1 MRILNLFF
9 QESSHLNALVI
20 FMKAPRPGTVKTR
33 MIPWLSPEEAAG
45 LYCALIQD
53 TTVIASQVAGAT
65 THIAFTPAD
74 AQPVLRELID
84 DETIQWFLQQGDDLG
99 DRLKRAFQKIFHEG
113 WKRAVIIGS
122 DSPLLP
128 PGYIEQAFDA
138 LNSVDVVLGPATDG
152 GYYLIGL
159 TRSARVLSCYH
170 HIFDH
175 ITWGTEKVYEQT
187 VQAVRQYALS
197 QSDLNTW
204 GDVDQKPDLIR
215 IAGEIQILR
224 EQGEKILGSNTEQI
238 LKALQTKLKLVIE

>member
-1 MRILNLFF
+1 
-9 QESSHLNALVI
+9 
-20 FMKAPRPGTVKTR
+20 

-99 DRLKRAFQKIFHEG
+99 DCLKRAFQKIFHEG

-204 GDVDQKPDLIR
+204 GDVDQKADLIR

>member
-1 MRILNLFF
+1 M
-9 QESSHLNALVI
+9 NALVI
-20 FMKAPRPGTVKTR
+20 FMKAPRSGAVKTR
-33 MIPWLSPEEAAG
+33 MIPWLSPEEAAD

-53 TTVIASQVAGAT
+53 TAAIASQVAGAI

-74 AQPVLRELID
+74 AQPVLRELLD

-99 DRLKRAFQKIFHEG
+99 DRLKLAFQKIFHEG
-113 WKRAVIIGS
+113 WERAVIIGS

-159 TRSARVLSCYH
+159 ARSARVLSCYH

-175 ITWGTEKVYEQT
+175 ITWSTEKVYEQT
-187 VQAVRQYALS
+187 VQAIRQYDLS

-204 GDVDQKPDLIR
+204 GDVDQKADLIR
-215 IAGEIQILR
+215 IAVEIQILR

-238 LKALQTKLKLVIE
+238 LKVLQTKLKLVIE

>member
-1 MRILNLFF
+1 M
-9 QESSHLNALVI
+9 NALVI
-20 FMKAPRPGTVKTR
+20 FMKAPRSGAVKTR
-33 MIPWLSPEEAAG
+33 MIPWLSPEEAAD

-53 TTVIASQVAGAT
+53 TAAIASQVAGAT

-99 DRLKRAFQKIFHEG
+99 DRLKLAFQKIFHEG
-113 WKRAVIIGS
+113 WERAVIIGS

-138 LNSVDVVLGPATDG
+138 LNSVDVVLGPASDG

-159 TRSARVLSCYH
+159 ARSARVLSCYH

-175 ITWGTEKVYEQT
+175 ITWSTEKVYEQT
-187 VQAVRQYALS
+187 VQAIRQYDLS

-204 GDVDQKPDLIR
+204 GDVDQKADLIR
-215 IAGEIQILR
+215 IAVEIQILR

-238 LKALQTKLKLVIE
+238 LKVLQKKSKLVIE